1 MVAVELAEQTD
12 GLNITAEALTALAL
26 ACVQLDLSDR
36 ARSAVDR
43 SLVLYRRKGNLVAE
57 RQAEALLAEVAM

>member
-1 MVAVELAEQTD
+1 VP
-12 GLNITAEALTALAL
+12 
-26 ACVQLDLSDR
+26 LDLSDR

-57 RQAEALLAEVAM
+57 RQAEALLAEVAI